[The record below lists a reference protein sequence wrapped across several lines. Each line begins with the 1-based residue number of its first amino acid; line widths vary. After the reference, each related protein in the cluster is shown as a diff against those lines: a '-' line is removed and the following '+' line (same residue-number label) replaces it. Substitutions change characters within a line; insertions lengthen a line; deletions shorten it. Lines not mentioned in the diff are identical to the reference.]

1 MGTISTP
8 DLSDDAGDSVQV
20 LAPILRNFGAHQAFG
35 GQVVTVKCFEDNSL
49 VKAQGQVAG
58 EGRVLVVDG
67 GGSPRRAL
75 LGDQIALALAD
86 NGWAG
91 IIIFG
96 YLRDVNALAKTPLG
110 IQAMGAIPVKT
121 DKRGIGDLNVPVTFG
136 GVTFTPGAWVYADNN
151 GVLISDRELATD

>member
-1 MGTISTP
+1 MSAISTP
-8 DLSDDAGDSVQV
+8 DLSDAAGDSVQV
-20 LAPILRNFGAHQAFG
+20 LAPMLRNFGAHAAFG
-35 GQVVTVKCFEDNSL
+35 GQAITIKCFEDNSL

-58 EGRVLVVDG
+58 AGRVLVVDG

-75 LGDQIALALAD
+75 LGDQIALALAG

-96 YLRDVNALAKTPLG
+96 YVRDVGALAETPLG

-121 DKRGIGDLNVPVTFG
+121 DKRGIGDLDVPVTFG
-136 GVTFTPGAWVYADNN
+136 GVTFRPGAWVYADDN
-151 GVLISDRELATD
+151 GVLVSDEALVTD